1 MSLTKFE
8 SAVKPLSHPQQTVYG
23 WLSDLRHIEALREKL
38 NDPAVLQQLGER
50 VPGTDAESL
59 RRQLETMTL
68 SEDTVTMDSPLGKV
82 TLRIVE
88 REAPKCVKLEAEGS
102 PLPLTLWVQV
112 LPVPDGGSK
121 MRVTLGAEVNVFM
134 KAMVSKPLQQAVDG
148 IADLLA
154 SLPYGE

>member
-8 SAVKPLSHPQQTVYG
+8 SAVKPLSHPQQSVYG

-112 LPVPDGGSK
+112 LPVADGGSK

>member
-8 SAVKPLSHPQQTVYG
+8 SAVKQLSHPQQTVYD
-23 WLSDLRHIEALREKL
+23 WLSDLRHIEALRGRL
-38 NDPAVLQQLGER
+38 DDPALLEQLGER
-50 VPGTDAESL
+50 VPGTDAQSL
-59 RRQLETMTL
+59 RQQLESMTF

-112 LPVPDGGSK
+112 LPVAEVESK

-148 IADLLA
+148 IADMLA

>member
-112 LPVPDGGSK
+112 LPVADGGSK

-154 SLPYGE
+154 SMPYGE

>member
-112 LPVPDGGSK
+112 LPVANGGSK